1 MTSHSQTGLSRRR
14 LVQLAAGAGVAGM
27 LPLARPAIAQAKPI
41 KVGLLLP
48 YSGTYAQLGEAITR
62 AMELYVKQNQ
72 RRSALPCQPQPVAAA
87 MRRLHAVSLNREK
100 TRQRSGERDIAVNQQ
115 DERPVCSF
123 WQCVQE
129 GARVDSPHRRRD
141 PSPIPG

>member
-62 AMELYVKQNQ
+62 AMELYVKQNGGAVAG
-72 RRSALPCQPQPVAAA
+72 RAVTFVKLDDESEPPRHPSSPPSWCRARKSMCWSAPC
-87 MRRLHAVSLNREK
+87 
-100 TRQRSGERDIAVNQQ
+100 I
-115 DERPVCSF
+115 
-123 WQCVQE
+123 
-129 GARVDSPHRRRD
+129 
-141 PSPIPG
+141 